1 MTHVLIK
8 NEFDMEFGIQLAV
21 ALAITN
27 KRFKSL
33 EMTFP
38 SEGMMKI
45 FLSNLYS
52 EFIVNSVPL
61 SHGLEIKLNIP
72 VDDELGDDGE
82 LLE

>member
-1 MTHVLIK
+1 
-8 NEFDMEFGIQLAV
+8 MEFGIKLAV
-21 ALAITN
+21 ALAVTD
-27 KRFKSL
+27 KHFKSL

-45 FLSNLYS
+45 FLNNLYS

-72 VDDELGDDGE
+72 TDDEFDEERE

>member
-1 MTHVLIK
+1 MTHVLVES
-8 NEFDMEFGIQLAV
+8 EFDMEFGIDL
-21 ALAITN
+21 ALALATTEN
-27 KRFKSL
+27 NYKNL

-38 SEGMMKI
+38 SEGMMRI

-72 VDDELGDDGE
+72 TDDEFDE